1 MNQNAIYLGADGE
14 VLEGTVRESLVDEA
28 LFSTIEKELNEI
40 GNGGYFELH
49 QDAIQLGYEQ
59 GGMFLSTTEYEAAKR
74 ELKTI
79 FASALS
85 QKEKAKAVAD
95 MDLVFIN
102 NYLDLLT
109 NTINGMKKKIT
120 YLHSNKETKQ

>member
-1 MNQNAIYLGADGE
+1 MNQNAIYLGPDGE

-79 FASALS
+79 FASTLS

-102 NYLDLLT
+102 NYLALLT
-109 NTINGMKKKIT
+109 NTINVMKKKIT

>member
-1 MNQNAIYLGADGE
+1 MNQNAIYLGPDGE
-14 VLEGTVRESLVDEA
+14 VLEGTVRECLVDEA

-49 QDAIQLGYEQ
+49 QEAIQLGYEE

-74 ELKTI
+74 ELKII
-79 FASALS
+79 FASTLS
-85 QKEKAKAVAD
+85 KKEKAKAVAD